1 MVICAV
7 KLYLGSDVALRQK
20 AALNSM
26 QATTLTL
33 DAGTLVSSSCH
44 CEEQTVVVYT
54 DQMDSRGRRRDEED
68 KLTDRKRAE
77 EMILRRRSWRNDPL
91 LNQKNDFCLFVCF
104 VVNV

>member
-1 MVICAV
+1 MCAYLVVNTKVVVICAV
-7 KLYLGSDVALRQK
+7 KLYLDSDAALRQK
-20 AALNSM
+20 YALNSM

-33 DAGTLVSSSCH
+33 DAGILVSSSCH

-54 DQMDSRGRRRDEED
+54 DQTDSRGRRRDEED

-91 LNQKNDFCLFVCF
+91 LN
-104 VVNV
+104 